1 MAVAFCLDDESD
13 YGISIEEETLL
24 SQLLSD
30 LPTPPSGD
38 KLPLAQSVAI
48 ASGFAAIDRA
58 TDNNDAFASGN
69 SGSSAGAAL
78 CAVLPQPGTLSTE
91 LPDGDEIAHLSDMN
105 RTISGLERSHNPAA
119 EGADAEAKDERPPLL
134 RFRSFPKKPFSVSDL
149 TASSWCELQYWYTL
163 TKLPYGRKTR
173 TAAMKEGTKIHK
185 DLEDEVHTTV
195 HVEITTKED
204 AFGLRVW
211 NLIQGLRTLRETGLT
226 RELEVWG
233 LVEGNFVNGV
243 IDGLSHTRPDPQEEK
258 QPEATQDQPSITS
271 FFPSNTPKGPL
282 VYLTDVKTRGTRKA
296 ANTAQLR
303 PAMVQLYLY
312 HRLLSEMAAQKL
324 DFFKVFRR
332 YNLDPDDF
340 FSDTFLAQMMSMHD
354 TEFFDSSPASEA
366 PGSSPDLIKYRSLRE
381 LIPLL
386 ASEISQTFPQGA
398 DSIAPLLSVEYRF
411 RGDGSLIDNRTFPMD
426 GAALDAYLGGSL
438 QWWKGEREPQ
448 GVQIEDAWKCM
459 MCEFAD
465 DCTWRRGLDETRLA
479 NVRRRLQ
486 KGRTTS

>member
-1 MAVAFCLDDESD
+1 V
-13 YGISIEEETLL
+13 
-24 SQLLSD
+24 
-30 LPTPPSGD
+30 
-38 KLPLAQSVAI
+38 
-48 ASGFAAIDRA
+48 
-58 TDNNDAFASGN
+58 
-69 SGSSAGAAL
+69 
-78 CAVLPQPGTLSTE
+78 
-91 LPDGDEIAHLSDMN
+91 N
-105 RTISGLERSHNPAA
+105 RSISGLEPSHNPAA
-119 EGADAEAKDERPPLL
+119 EGAGLEAKDDRPPLQ
-134 RFRSFPKKPFSVSDL
+134 RFRSFPRKPFSVSDL

-233 LVEGNFVNGV
+233 LVDGNFVNGI
-243 IDGLSHTRPDPQEEK
+243 IDGVSHTHPDAQSEK
-258 QPEATQDQPSITS
+258 QPDAPTPDQPSITS
-271 FFPSNTPKGPL
+271 FFPSNTPTGPL

-312 HRLLSEMAAQKL
+312 HRLLSEMAAHKL
-324 DFFKVFRR
+324 DFYKVFRR

-340 FSDTFLAQMMSMHD
+340 FSDTFLAQMMSMHE
-354 TEFFDSSPASEA
+354 TEFFDSSPPASSP
-366 PGSSPDLIKYRSLRE
+366 PGSSPDFIKYRSLRE

-386 ASEISQTFPQGA
+386 SSEISQTFPQGA
-398 DSIAPLLSVEYRF
+398 VSIAPLLSVEYRF

-438 QWWKGEREPQ
+438 QWWKGERDPQ

-465 DCTWRRGLDETRLA
+465 NCTWRRGLDEARLA
-479 NVRRRLQ
+479 SVRRRLQ
-486 KGRTTS
+486 TKRGGS